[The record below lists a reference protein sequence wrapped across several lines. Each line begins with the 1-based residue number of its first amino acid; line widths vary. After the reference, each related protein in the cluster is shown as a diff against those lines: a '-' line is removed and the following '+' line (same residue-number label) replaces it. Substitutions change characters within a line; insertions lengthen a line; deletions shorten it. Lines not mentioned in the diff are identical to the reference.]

1 MWGLLKTDA
10 KLGRPTESQTA
21 TTLLLMGE
29 RSFKNA
35 VRVRI
40 LLA

>member
-21 TTLLLMGE
+21 TTTYYSPRLDEGE
-29 RSFKNA
+29 KF
-35 VRVRI
+35 
-40 LLA
+40 